1 MKKII
6 TLFSL
11 LMILVAAMAQTAAPP
26 QGISYQAV
34 AIDPDGKEI
43 VGVDAQGIP
52 IADKAISVRFGII
65 SGSAGGVLQ
74 YEETHTTNTDRY
86 GLFNLT
92 IGMGTPTGNGAAGSF
107 DNINWGSGK
116 HFLKVEI
123 DIEGGSNYKLMSNQQ
138 MMSVP
143 YALYTKT
150 AAYADSVDIDQQLS
164 HSQNIDS
171 IILSTVIA
179 SQGITDNQKLTLSN
193 DTLYIERGNYV
204 LLPDIVATVIQNIDS
219 ILLQSNNLD
228 SIIVA
233 QTIQHIDSILS
244 QSSTLDSI
252 IINTVANSAYG
263 IDTAYVQ
270 NDSLYIVNGNGG
282 IINAGGVTGPQGPA
296 GPQGIQGPTGLTG
309 ATGPTGPTG
318 PTGAAGTN
326 GTNGTN
332 GATGATGPTGAAGTN
347 GANGVTGATGQT
359 GPTGV
364 AGANGAT
371 GVTGPTGAAGTNGAN
386 GVTGPQGPQGNSGA
400 NGATGPTGATGQQG
414 IQGLQGNT
422 GATGLTGIQGVTGA
436 TGSTGI
442 QGVQGVT
449 GATGSTGVQGIQGNT
464 GATGAQGIQGAIGNT
479 GATGIQGNNG
489 ATGPQGLQGLTG
501 NVGATG
507 TQGVQGVTGATGLTG
522 VQGIQGVTG
531 ATGFLQNG
539 TAAGNTP
546 YWDGSQ
552 WVTNSNNIYNNGSN
566 VGIGT
571 NNPSASAK
579 LEISSD
585 TQGFLPPRMTNAQ
598 RDAITSPAAG
608 LTIYN
613 TTVNCLQ
620 WWNGTIWYDGCG
632 NNIQLQYPAGSIFC
646 NAPTEIVEILN
657 PSTGKIWMDRNL
669 GAYRVANSFSDSLAK
684 GDLYQWGR
692 GSDGHQCRT
701 STITSSL
708 SSSDQPGNSFFI
720 VTAVAPYDWRSPQN
734 NSLWQGLS
742 GVNNPCPTGFRIP
755 TITELDN
762 ERATWLTQNS
772 NGAYGSPL
780 RFSGTNTRNAGSGL
794 IDSINYGYYYSST
807 INSTNVRHLTIPN
820 MNSNPFLD
828 SFYRSFGRAVRCIK
842 N

>member
-11 LMILVAAMAQTAAPP
+11 LMILVAAMAQTDAPP

-179 SQGITDNQKLTLSN
+179 SQGITDNQKLTMSN

-309 ATGPTGPTG
+309 AQGPTGSTGPNGAAGANGTNGATGATGPTGLQGLQGIPGTQGPQGTPGANGANGDTGPTG
-318 PTGAAGTN
+318 PTGAAGIN

-332 GATGATGPTGAAGTN
+332 GATGATGLSAYEVWLAQGNTGSPSTFLTAQQGATGPTGAQGIQGVTGSAGAT
-347 GANGVTGATGQT
+347 GSTGATG
-359 GPTGV
+359 
-364 AGANGAT
+364 AIGAT
-371 GVTGPTGAAGTNGAN
+371 GSQGTTGPTGAAGAN
-386 GVTGPQGPQGNSGA
+386 GT
-400 NGATGPTGATGQQG
+400 TGPTGSIGAQG
-414 IQGLQGNT
+414 I
-422 GATGLTGIQGVTGA
+422 
-436 TGSTGI
+436 TGSTGPI
-442 QGVQGVT
+442 GLNALIKTTSEPNGVNCANGGT
-449 GATGSTGVQGIQGNT
+449 KIETGV
-464 GATGAQGIQGAIGNT
+464 
-479 GATGIQGNNG
+479 
-489 ATGPQGLQGLTG
+489 
-501 NVGATG
+501 
-507 TQGVQGVTGATGLTG
+507 
-522 VQGIQGVTG
+522 
-531 ATGFLQNG
+531 
-539 TAAGNTP
+539 
-546 YWDGSQ
+546 
-552 WVTNSNNIYNNGSN
+552 
-566 VGIGT
+566 
-571 NNPSASAK
+571 
-579 LEISSD
+579 
-585 TQGFLPPRMTNAQ
+585 
-598 RDAITSPAAG
+598 
-608 LTIYN
+608 
-613 TTVNCLQ
+613 
-620 WWNGTIWYDGCG
+620 
-632 NNIQLQYPAGSIFC
+632 
-646 NAPTEIVEILN
+646 
-657 PSTGKIWMDRNL
+657 
-669 GAYRVANSFSDSLAK
+669 
-684 GDLYQWGR
+684 
-692 GSDGHQCRT
+692 
-701 STITSSL
+701 
-708 SSSDQPGNSFFI
+708 
-720 VTAVAPYDWRSPQN
+720 
-734 NSLWQGLS
+734 
-742 GVNNPCPTGFRIP
+742 
-755 TITELDN
+755 DN
-762 ERATWLTQNS
+762 NS
-772 NGAYGSPL
+772 NGVLDSNEVNISQTQYLCNPFSSSVISNGMAIGVGDYFGGGIVGYILKPGDPGYDPNQLHGIIVSPNDQCVGCLMYNNPTTGSV
-780 RFSGTNTRNAGSGL
+780 SGTQSTIGSGTANTNL
-794 IDSINYGYYYSST
+794 IIAAWGTKAVAALICDNLVLNGYSDWVLPSKDDLKFVAQNLGT
-807 INSTNVRHLTIPN
+807 NSTLSLPGNRANFDLSSPSG
-820 MNSNPFLD
+820 NSQNLYWTS
-828 SFYRSFGRAVRCIK
+828 SFATSGGTFAVRTDGTLTGSSGWGANSSIYY
-842 N
+842 NVHAVRYF